1 MANNTTKAASAEHK
15 EQPATAEMKMN
26 ALLEKGK
33 KKGKLTAKELVD
45 ALEDIEQDLGELL
58 GELDLDADLG
68 DENLLIDED
77 DSEEEKGDEE

>member
-33 KKGKLTAKELVD
+33 K
-45 ALEDIEQDLGELL
+45 
-58 GELDLDADLG
+58 
-68 DENLLIDED
+68 
-77 DSEEEKGDEE
+77 